1 VRLFK
6 KSHVFLSEN
15 KGFFKF
21 VSKCV
26 SYEILDGDNM
36 TGKIPEQL
44 IEQIRS
50 QSDIVDVI
58 SDYMQLTKRGRN
70 WFGLC
75 PFHGEQTPSFS
86 VSQDKQI
93 FHCFGCGAGGN
104 AITFVMDIENIAF
117 PDAVVKL
124 AERSGVEVDVQYQ
137 QGQQPSKAFSKEE
150 EAMRE
155 AHAFAMD
162 FYHHLLMNTEEG
174 EPALNYLLERGFT
187 TEMIET
193 NRIGWA
199 LPNWDTLATFLER
212 KQFDMQQMVESG
224 LIIQKESDQTFFDRF
239 RGRIMFPIRDEN
251 GKVIAFSG
259 RILNSGGE
267 EAKYL
272 NSPETPI
279 FHKSQVLYN
288 LDKARASIRKT
299 RKAVLMEGFVD
310 VLAANR
316 AGVYNAVA
324 TMGTS
329 LTPQHVQK
337 LKRLVEQITICYD
350 GDNAGFEAA
359 KRAAQ
364 LLNDERLKVEVA
376 VLPDKL
382 DPDDYIRQYGAESF
396 TNQILEKPHAYIAFM
411 MMHAKRGKNFQFEND
426 TLQYIQE
433 VLEQLKGKSSPTER
447 DLYIRQLASETNIS
461 QEAIYAQ
468 FRKLTADEAKY
479 QKRTQ
484 ETRNEGIDIE
494 QPALSPKKP
503 RTAADRA
510 QRLLLA
516 HMLHD
521 VNVVDKVLKS
531 EQSQPFVHEE
541 YGAVFVKLVGFYEEY
556 PTGDFQRFVEVI
568 EDPDLRK
575 IVMDAVYVERDP
587 ENGEAEIADC
597 LKYLQKH
604 RIQLEIEKLKHDQKE
619 ADKMHEHRRAL
630 EILQKIIQLTNTLK
644 RV

>member
-1 VRLFK
+1 M
-6 KSHVFLSEN
+6 
-15 KGFFKF
+15 
-21 VSKCV
+21 
-26 SYEILDGDNM
+26 LDGDKM
-36 TGKIPEQL
+36 TGKIPEHV

-104 AITFVMDIENIAF
+104 AITFVMDIEQVTF
-117 PDAVVKL
+117 PDALVKL
-124 AERSGVEVDVQYQ
+124 GQRSGIPLEVEIQTEQSTSNNPHSKKEQ
-137 QGQQPSKAFSKEE
+137 QMK
-150 EAMRE
+150 E
-155 AHAFAMD
+155 AHAFAVE
-162 FYHHLLMNTEEG
+162 FYHHILMNTEDG

-187 TEMIET
+187 REQIET
-193 NRIGWA
+193 HQIGWA
-199 LPNWDTLATFLER
+199 LPSWDTLSILLER
-212 KQFDMQQMVESG
+212 KGYDLLEMAESG
-224 LIIQKESDQTFFDRF
+224 LIIQKESDGTYFDRF

-251 GKVIAFSG
+251 GKTIAFSG
-259 RILNSGGE
+259 RVFNSDAD

-288 LDKARASIRKT
+288 LDKSRAAIRKS
-299 RKAVLMEGFVD
+299 RQVVLMEGFVD

-329 LTPQHVQK
+329 LTPQHITK
-337 LKRLVEQITICYD
+337 LKRLVQQVIICYD

-364 LLNDERLKVEVA
+364 MLHEEQIKVEVA
-376 VLPDKL
+376 VLPNKL
-382 DPDDYIRQYGAESF
+382 DPDDYIRSHGQEAF
-396 TNQILEKPHAYIAFM
+396 TNQIIEKPHAYIAFM

-433 VLEQLKGKSSPTER
+433 VLETLKNNTSPTER
-447 DLYIRQLASETNIS
+447 DLYIRQLANDTNIS
-461 QEAIYAQ
+461 QEAISTQ
-468 FRKLTADEAKY
+468 LRKVIADGAKE

-484 ETRNEGIDIE
+484 NALK
-494 QPALSPKKP
+494 QPMQLVQTERKKNA
-503 RTAADRA
+503 TDRA
-510 QRLLLA
+510 ESLLLA

-521 VNVVDKVLKS
+521 VNVVNKVLKNGNN
-531 EQSQPFVHEE
+531 EPFIHQE
-541 YGAVFVKLVGFYEEY
+541 YLAVFVRLIGFYEEY
-556 PTGDFQRFVEVI
+556 EMADFHRFVEVLN
-568 EDPDLRK
+568 DPELRK
-575 IVMDAVYVERDP
+575 IVMEAAYIERDP
-587 ENGEAEIADC
+587 ENGEAEIQDC
-597 LKYLQKH
+597 LKQIQKNRLELQ
-604 RIQLEIEKLKHDQKE
+604 IENLLHDQKDAE
-619 ADKMHEHRRAL
+619 KMHEHRRAL
-630 EILQKIIQLTNTLK
+630 EIAQQIIQLRRLVK
-644 RV
+644 GI